1 MTLLN
6 LGSGISHYLNEF
18 NPRLFC
24 NLPLKL
30 LQSYLNFQKNVVIS
44 SCDVF
49 LITLSFQ
56 EEMYLKKMT
65 FKNNQKGSLENA
77 STAYEIIL
85 FTCL

>member
-6 LGSGISHYLNEF
+6 LESGISHYLNEF

-30 LQSYLNFQKNVVIS
+30 LQSYLNFQKNVVIN

-49 LITLSFQ
+49 LITL
-56 EEMYLKKMT
+56 
-65 FKNNQKGSLENA
+65 
-77 STAYEIIL
+77 
-85 FTCL
+85 

>member
-6 LGSGISHYLNEF
+6 LESGISHYLNEF

-30 LQSYLNFQKNVVIS
+30 LQSYLNFQKNVVIN

-49 LITLSFQ
+49 LITLWFSGRNVF
-56 EEMYLKKMT
+56 KK
-65 FKNNQKGSLENA
+65 NEL
-77 STAYEIIL
+77 
-85 FTCL
+85 

>member
-30 LQSYLNFQKNVVIS
+30 LQSYLNFQKNVVIK

-49 LITLSFQ
+49 LITL
-56 EEMYLKKMT
+56 
-65 FKNNQKGSLENA
+65 
-77 STAYEIIL
+77 
-85 FTCL
+85 